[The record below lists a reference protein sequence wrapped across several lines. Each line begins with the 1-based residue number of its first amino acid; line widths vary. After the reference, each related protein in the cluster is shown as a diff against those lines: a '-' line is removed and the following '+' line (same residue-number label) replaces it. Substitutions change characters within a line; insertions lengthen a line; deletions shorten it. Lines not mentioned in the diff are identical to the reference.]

1 MKAAARALMALA
13 VCSIGENRRDWS
25 VAMRTEFEAA
35 AADGNALAFAF
46 GCLVASW
53 RELLTSEEGHY
64 TLTSYALV
72 LGLMLPMAAVQIGC
86 ALLGFPYLYPGQGG
100 LRGALLMG
108 GEHEALMRNVYQGA
122 VPPLALLLLLL
133 GVGHLCIAWATLER
147 DWTRAARIATLAM
160 AGSTTL
166 IIFMGGLFLDCSRAL
181 LQATVL
187 AIELATIWM
196 IARWHA
202 RLSPAIIEH
211 PG

>member
-1 MKAAARALMALA
+1 MMALA
-13 VCSIGENRRDWS
+13 VCCMGENRRDWS
-25 VAMRTEFEAA
+25 VAMQAEFETAA
-35 AADGNALAFAF
+35 ANGESLAFAF

-72 LGLMLPMAAVQIGC
+72 LGLMIPMAAIQIGC
-86 ALLGFPYLYPGQGG
+86 ALFGFPYLYPGQGG
-100 LRGALLMG
+100 LRGALLIG
-108 GEHEALMRNVYQGA
+108 GEHEALMRSVYQGV
-122 VPPLALLLLLL
+122 VPSLALLLLLL
-133 GVGHLCIAWATLER
+133 GLGHLCIAWATLER
-147 DWTRAARIATLAM
+147 DWARAARIATLAM

-181 LQATVL
+181 LQTAVL
-187 AIELATIWM
+187 LVELATIWL

-202 RLSPAIIEH
+202 RLSPAVIEH